1 MKGPE
6 MKPVSHR
13 TKLISFSNIPILCQM
28 PNSFFAHPL
37 KSVSQPLIGLL
48 RLTQY
53 YNLHTSRRHLGAGW
67 WRILVCYLII
77 CAV

>member
-28 PNSFFAHPL
+28 PNTF
-37 KSVSQPLIGLL
+37 
-48 RLTQY
+48 
-53 YNLHTSRRHLGAGW
+53 LHTSRKMWVSLW
-67 WRILVCYLII
+67 
-77 CAV
+77 